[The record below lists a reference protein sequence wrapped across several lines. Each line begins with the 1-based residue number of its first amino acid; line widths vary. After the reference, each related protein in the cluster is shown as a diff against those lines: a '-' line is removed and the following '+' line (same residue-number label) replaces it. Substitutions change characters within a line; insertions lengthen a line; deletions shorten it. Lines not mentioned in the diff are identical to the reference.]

1 MVKPKKPSTSRQP
14 NGASSIYLG
23 KDGRWHG
30 RVTVGVKDDGTP
42 DRRHVSRKTRAEVTK
57 VVRELEKQR
66 DSTGVAKAG
75 QTWTVQ
81 TWLTHWVENIA
92 APSVGENTIDGYRVA
107 VYHHL
112 IPGLGAHRL
121 EKLEPEHLERFYRK
135 MQASG
140 SAAGTAHQAHRTVRT
155 ALNEAVR
162 RRHLTTNPAS
172 IAKAPKLE
180 EEEVEPYTVE
190 EVQHLLLEASK
201 HRNTA
206 RWVIALALG
215 LRQGEVLGLQ
225 WEDVDFE
232 NGVILVRRG
241 RLRPRYKH
249 GCGDK
254 CGRKPGYCPQKINI
268 RRETKD
274 TKTRAGK
281 RPIGMPEELLRLL
294 RRHKEEQGRER
305 TLARDLWV
313 EKGYVFTSPTGE
325 PLNPNTDF
333 HRWKDLLKAAN
344 VRDGRLHDARHTAAT
359 VLLILGVPEA
369 VVDRIMGWE
378 PGKSAR
384 MRRRYQHLTGQML
397 QQTAAKVGGLLWGT
411 GPHPTQP
418 TPGGSVP
425 GPSQSAAAT
434 EATVYVAHLG
444 NRRIPFMHREHA
456 ETVASQWGTDHP
468 DHSAEVEEWDRRKW
482 EQEDPSCMRAIR
494 DRMPD
499 RRLVHHAHALFLPG
513 GERLYIGRDEQWS
526 TPAWEFEADLYTDL
540 PVRWHTTRRPG
551 QEVEAQVRGTD
562 KDAVV
567 MVFGEACAQA
577 VDRAKNPGRY
587 GDTDNW

>member
-1 MVKPKKPSTSRQP
+1 MVKPKKPSKSRQP

-57 VVRELEKQR
+57 VVREQEKQR

-81 TWLTHWVENIA
+81 TWLTYWVENIA

-281 RPIGMPEELLRLL
+281 RPIGMPEELLKLL

-384 MRRRYQHLTGQML
+384 MRRRYQHLTGQVL

-411 GPHPTQP
+411 GLRPTQP

-425 GPSQSAAAT
+425 GPSQSAATA
-434 EATVYVAHLG
+434 ESAVYVAHLG

-456 ETVASQWGTDHP
+456 EAVASQWGTDHP

-482 EQEDPSCMRAIR
+482 EQEDPSRMRAIR

-499 RRLVHHAHALFLPG
+499 RRLVHHAHALFLPS
-513 GERLYIGRDEQWS
+513 GERLYVGRDEQWS
-526 TPAWEFEADLYTDL
+526 TPAWEFESDLYTDL

-551 QEVEAQVRGTD
+551 QEVEAQVRGAD
-562 KDAVV
+562 KAAVEHA
-567 MVFGEACAQA
+567 FPEACAQA
-577 VDRAKNPGRY
+577 VDRAKNPGKY
-587 GDTDNW
+587 GDIDEW

>member
-1 MVKPKKPSTSRQP
+1 MAKNRQP

-42 DRRHVSRKTRAEVTK
+42 DRRHLSRRTRAEVTK
-57 VVRELEKQR
+57 AVRELERQR
-66 DSTGVAKAG
+66 DSTGVRKAG
-75 QTWTVQ
+75 QTWTVK

-92 APSVGENTIDGYRVA
+92 APNVGENTIDGYRVA

-121 EKLEPEHLERFYRK
+121 EKLEPEHLERFYQK
-135 MQASG
+135 MRANG
-140 SAAGTAHQAHRTVRT
+140 SAAGTAHQAHRTVNT

-172 IAKAPKLE
+172 IAKSPKVE
-180 EEEVEPYTVE
+180 EEEVEPYSLE
-190 EVQHLLLEASK
+190 EVQRLLAEAAK
-201 HRNTA
+201 VRNTA

-215 LRQGEVLGLQ
+215 LRQGEALGLK

-232 NGVILVRRG
+232 AGVILVRRG

-249 GCGDK
+249 GCGNR

-281 RPIGMPEELLRLL
+281 RPIGVPEELLKLL
-294 RRHKEEQGRER
+294 RRHKEQQERER
-305 TLARDLWV
+305 ALARDLWV

-333 HRWKDLLKAAN
+333 HRWKDLLKAAK
-344 VRDGRLHDARHTAAT
+344 VRDGRLHAARHTAAT
-359 VLLILGVPEA
+359 VLLILGVPDA

-384 MRRRYQHLTGQML
+384 MRRRYQHLTGPVL

-411 GPHPTQP
+411 GAHALEPV
-418 TPGGSVP
+418 PGGPGPGLSQAPVP
-425 GPSQSAAAT
+425 GAP
-434 EATVYVAHLG
+434 TVYVALLG
-444 NRRIPFMHREHA
+444 ERRIPFLHREHA
-456 ETVASQWGTDHP
+456 EAVVAQWRTGQP
-468 DHSAEVEEWDRRKW
+468 GRLAEVEERDRRKW
-482 EQEDPSCMRAIR
+482 EQEGVGGMRAIR

-499 RRLVHHAHALFLPG
+499 RRIVHHANAVFLPG
-513 GERLYIGRDEQWS
+513 GERLNIGRDEQWS
-526 TPAWEFEADLYTDL
+526 VSAWEFETDLYTDL

-562 KDAVV
+562 QAAVTV
-567 MVFGEACAQA
+567 ALADACAEA
-577 VDRAKNPGRY
+577 VDRARNPGKY
-587 GDTDNW
+587 GDADDW